1 MKTTIL
7 KSVMTVL
14 MALFSFNAFA
24 YDVKIDGIYYNLIER
39 KKQAEVTGGGSG
51 EVTIP
56 ASIEHDG
63 VTYSVTSIGSSAFS
77 GCIDLTSV
85 NIPNNV
91 TSIGSSAFYGCKNM
105 EDLYCYAE
113 NIPTTYGGAFQDA
126 YVEYATLHVPAASL
140 EDYKSAAPWSG
151 FGTIVALE
159 GDAPETPK
167 CETPT
172 IAYENGK
179 LAFSCATEGA
189 EFVSEITDEDIKKHY
204 DSKVKLNVTYNI
216 SVYATA
222 AGYENSDAVT
232 ATLCW
237 IETEPKGEELLD
249 GVIEVK
255 AYPVLIQSKDGQ
267 ITVQGVADKAK
278 VEVYTLGGTEAG
290 NGIAANGIA
299 TISTNLN
306 SGEIA
311 VVKIGEKSVKIVV
324 K

>member
-1 MKTTIL
+1 MPST
-7 KSVMTVL
+7 
-14 MALFSFNAFA
+14 
-24 YDVKIDGIYYNLIER
+24 
-39 KKQAEVTGGGSG
+39 EV
-51 EVTIP
+51 VP
-56 ASIEHDG
+56 
-63 VTYSVTSIGSSAFS
+63 F
-77 GCIDLTSV
+77 
-85 NIPNNV
+85 
-91 TSIGSSAFYGCKNM
+91 
-105 EDLYCYAE
+105 EDAH
-113 NIPTTYGGAFQDA
+113 
-126 YVEYATLHVPAASL
+126 VEYATLHVPASSI
-140 EDYKSAAPWSG
+140 ESYKSTAPWSS
-151 FGTIVALE
+151 FGKIVALE
-159 GDAPETPK
+159 GDAPETPQ
-167 CETPT
+167 CEIPT
-172 IAYENGK
+172 IAYENGE
-179 LAFSCATEGA
+179 LIFSCATEGA
-189 EFVSEITDEDIKKHY
+189 EFVSEITDGDIKKYY
-204 DSKVKLNVTYNI
+204 DSKVKLGVTYNI

-222 AGYENSDAVT
+222 AGYDNSDAAT